1 MSLYTPPWEHRTLTW
16 AHEALENHTP
26 AEPVAADQEAL
37 ERAYD
42 YCRALTKSHSRTF
55 YLAASLLPRAER
67 RAVYAL
73 YAFCRVT
80 DDLVDRADGPSQPD
94 LDAWR
99 QRALATHPASDDPV
113 TLAWADTRARYGIP
127 RRYAEQLMEGVACDL
142 AQTRYATFEDLAAYC
157 YGVAST
163 VGLMTMYIVGFA
175 GEQAIPYAVKLGVA
189 LQLTNILRDVGEDWR
204 AGRCYLPQEELAA
217 HGLTEA
223 DIAAGRVDSR
233 WRAFLRFQ
241 IARNRRLYAE
251 ALPGIALLGPAGRLA
266 VAAAAELYRAILDDI
281 EAHDGDV
288 FHRRAHVSLW
298 GKLRRLPGIWWRVR
312 RLPRPV

>member
-1 MSLYTPPWEHRTLTW
+1 MSLYTPAWEHRILAW
-16 AHEALENHTP
+16 AHEALENRTP
-26 AEPVAADQEAL
+26 AEPVTADQEVL

-42 YCRALTKSHSRTF
+42 YCKALTKSHSRTF

-73 YAFCRVT
+73 YGFCRVT

-99 QRALATHPASDDPV
+99 QRALAAHPASDDPV

-163 VGLMTMYIVGFA
+163 VGLMAMYIVGFA
-175 GEQAIPYAVKLGVA
+175 GERAIPYAVKLGIA

-223 DIAAGRVDSR
+223 DVAAGRVDGR

-298 GKLRRLPGIWWRVR
+298 GKLHRLPGIWWRVR
-312 RLPRPV
+312 RLHRPA